1 MVWRKI
7 RCLQK
12 VFVLEVSK
20 SCIYTTNQS
29 HRIFE
34 LDIARVIGM
43 YLVVF
48 GHLYSFEGAN
58 PLRVWIYSFHMAL
71 FFFISG
77 ILHKERSWL
86 GASIAH
92 FAKALLLPA
101 AVFGLTYL
109 LLFIP
114 LTYFGFSLYN
124 DFTTLPVDNHL
135 PFLGYTFEMFKFVV
149 KDALLGHSLP
159 DGVIWFLV
167 VLFYCKLWT
176 LLFDRLP
183 WLIVGVYLVLV
194 YALFHYSTNLLFFK
208 QSLMALP
215 FYVIGYKFKN
225 YILDFM
231 HRYNKW
237 LLALLFLALNIALI
251 FINGRSSMFACVFG
265 SKLNIYLSMILFYIN
280 SFCGIS
286 FIMLVCSKL
295 MGGAVWFSKV
305 SNSLISA
312 VVLQEYILSI
322 YIKYAGQDRSIL
334 ISIPVALLILYICV
348 KFNSFAMRHCK
359 MILGK

>member
-1 MVWRKI
+1 M
-7 RCLQK
+7 K
-12 VFVLEVSK
+12 VQEASFCTSTENK
-20 SCIYTTNQS
+20 S
-29 HRIFE
+29 HRIVE

-71 FFFISG
+71 FFCVSG
-77 ILHKERSWL
+77 MLHKER
-86 GASIAH
+86 ASFNASVIH
-92 FAKALLLPA
+92 FAKSLLLPA
-101 AVFGLTYL
+101 AFFGLTYL

-114 LTYFGFSLYN
+114 LTYFGLSLYN
-124 DFTTLPVDNHL
+124 DFTTPPVDNHL
-135 PFLGYTFEMFKFVV
+135 PFLGYTFELLKFVV

-183 WLIVGVYLVLV
+183 WLIVAVYLVLV
-194 YALFHYSTNLLFFK
+194 YALFHYSTNLLFIK

-225 YILDFM
+225 NIIGFIRQYNSWALAILF
-231 HRYNKW
+231 
-237 LLALLFLALNIALI
+237 FALNVTLI
-251 FINGRSSMFACVFG
+251 FINGRSSMLACVFG
-265 SKLNIYLSMILFYIN
+265 TKLNIYLSIILFYVC
-280 SFCGIS
+280 SFCGIAVV
-286 FIMLVCSKL
+286 MLISTRL
-295 MGGAVWFSKV
+295 MGGAGWFSKV

-322 YIKYAGQDRSIL
+322 YIKYAGQDRSLL

>member
-1 MVWRKI
+1 M
-7 RCLQK
+7 
-12 VFVLEVSK
+12 SK
-20 SCIYTTNQS
+20 SCIYTPNQS

-71 FFFISG
+71 FFCVSG
-77 ILHKERSWL
+77 MLHKER
-86 GASIAH
+86 ASFNASVIH
-92 FAKALLLPA
+92 FAKSLLLPA
-101 AVFGLTYL
+101 AFFGLIYL

-114 LTYFGFSLYN
+114 LTYFGLSLYN
-124 DFTTLPVDNHL
+124 DFSTQPVDNHL
-135 PFLGYTFEMFKFVV
+135 PFFGYVVAMLKFVV
-149 KDALLGHSLP
+149 VEALYGHSLP
-159 DGVIWFLV
+159 DAVVWFLV
-167 VLFYCKLWT
+167 ALFYCKIWT
-176 LLFDRLP
+176 LLLVRQPL
-183 WLIVGVYLVLV
+183 LVGFFYL
-194 YALFHYSTNLLFFK
+194 LLFYICFKYNANLFFIK

-225 YILDFM
+225 NIIGFIRQYNSWALAILF
-231 HRYNKW
+231 
-237 LLALLFLALNIALI
+237 FALNVTLI
-251 FINGRSSMFACVFG
+251 FINGRSSMLACVFG
-265 SKLNIYLSMILFYIN
+265 TKLNIYLSIILFYVC
-280 SFCGIS
+280 SFCGIAVV
-286 FIMLVCSKL
+286 MLISTRL
-295 MGGAVWFSKV
+295 MGGAGWFSKV

-322 YIKYAGQDRSIL
+322 YIKYAGQDRSLL

-348 KFNSFAMRHCK
+348 KFNSFAMCHCK